1 MTAVTAPLTG
11 EVRAMDTVPDPVFA
25 QGIVGP
31 GVAVEPADTDVCQV
45 VAPISGTLVKVKPH
59 AFVVAGA
66 DGGGVLVHLGIDTV
80 KLAGAEFEVIADE
93 GAEVAAGEV
102 VTVWNP
108 QSVRDRGLAAIV
120 PVVAVDTDPSRVVDR
135 LADGTAVV
143 PGDAL
148 FTIS

>member
-1 MTAVTAPLTG
+1 MTAVTAPLAG

-93 GAEVAAGEV
+93 GAEIAAGEV